1 MRGNLRWVG
10 QSEVMVMV
18 NNSMLVGIDQKKL
31 MNPIGLVDWVLIEP
45 DACPEIL
52 LAFTHFS
59 RYCGH

>member
-1 MRGNLRWVG
+1 MRGNLRCIG

-18 NNSMLVGIDQKKL
+18 NDSTLVGIDRKKPK
-31 MNPIGLVDWVLIEP
+31 NPIGSVDRVLIEP

-59 RYCGH
+59 RYCRH